1 MIHLYTGDGK
11 GKTTAAIGLCVRAA
25 GAGMPAGFSQF
36 MKGNDSGELHALK
49 QMSGVRIVRSPK
61 EFGFYHTLSEEQK
74 AELSGIHDRLLD
86 EIRMALERGE
96 CGMAVLDEITYPL
109 NWGLLSRD
117 KLFSL
122 LRMARGQKEGP
133 ELVLT
138 GRDPAPVLMECA
150 DYVTEMKAPRHP
162 YEKGIPAR
170 KGIEY

>member
-1 MIHLYTGDGK
+1 MTG
-11 GKTTAAIGLCVRAA
+11 
-25 GAGMPAGFSQF
+25 
-36 MKGNDSGELHALK
+36 
-49 QMSGVRIVRSPK
+49 
-61 EFGFYHTLSEEQK
+61 
-74 AELSGIHDRLLD
+74 
-86 EIRMALERGE
+86 RMALERGE

-150 DYVTEMKAPRHP
+150 DYVTEMKALRHP

>member
-25 GAGMPAGFSQF
+25 GAGMPAVFSQF

-109 NWGLLSRD
+109 NWGFYPGISSFPCCD
-117 KLFSL
+117 G
-122 LRMARGQKEGP
+122 AGAKEGP

-138 GRDPAPVLMECA
+138 GAIRPLC
-150 DYVTEMKAPRHP
+150 
-162 YEKGIPAR
+162 
-170 KGIEY
+170 